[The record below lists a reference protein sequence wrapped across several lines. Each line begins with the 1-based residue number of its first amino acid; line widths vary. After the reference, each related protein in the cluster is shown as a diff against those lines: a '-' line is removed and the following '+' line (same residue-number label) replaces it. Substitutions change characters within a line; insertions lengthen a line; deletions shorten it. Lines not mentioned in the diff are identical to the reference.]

1 MLASTSSFKINLFKL
16 SVFFEAVNKTVAYIN
31 AHLIAFCKFDE
42 KVTQPNKVFVD
53 EPTKKKRRRKVCI
66 EFEMKFN

>member
-16 SVFFEAVNKTVAYIN
+16 SVFFEAVNKSVAYIN

-42 KVTQPNKVFVD
+42 KVTQPNKVSED
-53 EPTKKKRRRKVCI
+53 EPTKKEKK
-66 EFEMKFN
+66 KSLY

>member
-16 SVFFEAVNKTVAYIN
+16 SVFFEAVNKIVAYIN

-53 EPTKKKRRRKVCI
+53 EPTKKR
-66 EFEMKFN
+66 EEEKFVLNLK

>member
-16 SVFFEAVNKTVAYIN
+16 SVNKSVAYIN

-53 EPTKKKRRRKVCI
+53 EPTQKKEKKKSLY
-66 EFEMKFN
+66 

>member
-1 MLASTSSFKINLFKL
+1 MLGSTSSFKINLFKL
-16 SVFFEAVNKTVAYIN
+16 SVNKSVAYIN

-42 KVTQPNKVFVD
+42 KVTQPNKVSED
-53 EPTKKKRRRKVCI
+53 EPTQKKRRRKVCI

>member
-16 SVFFEAVNKTVAYIN
+16 SVFFEAVNKSVAYIN

-42 KVTQPNKVFVD
+42 KVTQPNKVSED
-53 EPTKKKRRRKVCI
+53 EQAKKEK
-66 EFEMKFN
+66 

>member
-16 SVFFEAVNKTVAYIN
+16 SVNKSVAYIN

-42 KVTQPNKVFVD
+42 KVTQPNKLFVD
-53 EPTKKKRRRKVCI
+53 EPTKNEKSEKKK
-66 EFEMKFN
+66 KSLY

>member
-16 SVFFEAVNKTVAYIN
+16 SVFFEAVNKSVAYIN

-53 EPTKKKRRRKVCI
+53 EPTKKEKK
-66 EFEMKFN
+66 KSLY